1 MPWPPRP
8 TINSRLWRSVP
19 RGTGSSAPQPRQR
32 PRTSPATSARTRRRP
47 AQPGQRREFQVGGA
61 GGSGGLG
68 EGRRLPCACPRI
80 VGVRSGEAA
89 EAESRRRA
97 ERRGRCFR
105 AAVAIWT
112 STITKVKE
120 RGWGAS
126 SEAVAPVARTT
137 AATAGPLL
145 ITRSG
150 ERLDR
155 WAAWKVIRGLAR
167 TAGVEH
173 AVFPHALRHGFVTA
187 ALDAGVP
194 LHRVQDA
201 AGHRD

>member
-1 MPWPPRP
+1 M
-8 TINSRLWRSVP
+8 
-19 RGTGSSAPQPRQR
+19 
-32 PRTSPATSARTRRRP
+32 
-47 AQPGQRREFQVGGA
+47 
-61 GGSGGLG
+61 
-68 EGRRLPCACPRI
+68 
-80 VGVRSGEAA
+80 GVRSGEAA

-120 RGWGAS
+120 RGWGAA

-201 AGHRD
+201 AGHRDPRTTRRYDRARGALDNHAAYVVGAYFA